1 MITSSLTSPVLTR
14 VLAGA
19 ALTAALTAL
28 LTMWLL
34 LQDPVGMAR
43 AVQRDGVTGIVTAV
57 AHDVW
62 RRVSAR

>member
-1 MITSSLTSPVLTR
+1 MITSIFVSPLVTR

-34 LQDPVGMAR
+34 LQDPVQMAR
-43 AVQRDGVTGIVTAV
+43 AVQRDGVAGLVIIV

-62 RRVSAR
+62 RRVAAR

>member
-1 MITSSLTSPVLTR
+1 MITSSITSPLLTR

-19 ALTAALTAL
+19 ALTSALTAL

-43 AVQRDGVTGIVTAV
+43 AVQRDGVRGVVTTV
-57 AHDVW
+57 VHDVW

>member
-1 MITSSLTSPVLTR
+1 MMTSPLLTR

-28 LTMWLL
+28 LTIWLL
-34 LQDPVGMAR
+34 LQDPMEMAR
-43 AVQRDGVTGIVTAV
+43 AVQRDGVAGLVVIV

-62 RRVSAR
+62 RRVAAR

>member
-1 MITSSLTSPVLTR
+1 MITSTFLSPLVTR

-43 AVQRDGVTGIVTAV
+43 AVQRDGVTGVATTV

-62 RRVSAR
+62 RRVSTR